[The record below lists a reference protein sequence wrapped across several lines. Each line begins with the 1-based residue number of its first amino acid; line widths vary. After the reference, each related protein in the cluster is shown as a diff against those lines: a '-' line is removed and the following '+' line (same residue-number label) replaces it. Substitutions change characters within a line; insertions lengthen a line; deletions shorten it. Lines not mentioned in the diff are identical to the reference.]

1 MAYVLRINMD
11 KLEKALKY
19 TALYAIYKSQLST
32 SQQEILND
40 YFFLDL
46 SISEI
51 AENRNTSR
59 AAVEDALSKGMN
71 KLDELESNLKI
82 LERNKRIIEKL
93 EKIKAKS
100 LNVSEVLEIE
110 DIEKELDYGI

>member
-1 MAYVLRINMD
+1 MD
-11 KLEKALKY
+11 KLEKALRY
-19 TALYAIYKSQLST
+19 TALYTIYKSQLSS

-51 AENRNTSR
+51 AENRKISR
-59 AAVEDALSKGMN
+59 AAVEDALSKGMS
-71 KLDELESNLKI
+71 KLDELEKNLKI

-93 EKIKAKS
+93 EKIKGRS

-110 DIEKELDYGI
+110 EIEKELDYGIWSTNR

>member
-1 MAYVLRINMD
+1 MN
-11 KLEKALKY
+11 KLEKALRY
-19 TALYAIYKSQLST
+19 TALYSIYKSQLST

-59 AAVEDALSKGMN
+59 AAVEDALSKGVN
-71 KLDELESNLKI
+71 KLDDLENNLKI
-82 LERNKRIIEKL
+82 LEKNKMIIEKL

-100 LNVSEVLEIE
+100 LNITEVLEIE
-110 DIEKELDYGI
+110 EIEKELDYGIWSINR

>member
-1 MAYVLRINMD
+1 MVYALRISMD

-19 TALYAIYKSQLST
+19 TALYTIYKSQLSS
-32 SQQEILND
+32 SQEEILND
-40 YFFLDL
+40 YSFLDL

-71 KLDELESNLKI
+71 KLDELESELKI

-93 EKIKAKS
+93 DKIKDKS
-100 LNVSEVLEIE
+100 LNLEEVSEIE

>member
-1 MAYVLRINMD
+1 MVFVWKNKMN
-11 KLEKALKY
+11 KLEKALRY
-19 TALYAIYKSQLST
+19 TSLYSIYKSQLST

-59 AAVEDALSKGMN
+59 AAVEDALSKGIN
-71 KLDELESNLKI
+71 KLDDLENNLKI
-82 LERNKRIIEKL
+82 LEKNKMIVEKL

-100 LNVSEVLEIE
+100 LNVTEVLEIE
-110 DIEKELDYGI
+110 EIEKELDYGI

>member
-1 MAYVLRINMD
+1 MG

-19 TALYAIYKSQLST
+19 TALYAIYKSQWSL

-59 AAVEDALSKGMN
+59 AAVEDALSKGMT
-71 KLDELESNLKI
+71 KLDELENNLRV
-82 LERNKRIIEKL
+82 LERNKNIIEKL
-93 EKIKAKS
+93 EKIKDKS
-100 LNVSEVLEIE
+100 LNLQEVLDIE
-110 DIEKELDYGI
+110 EIEKELDYGIWSINR

>member
-1 MAYVLRINMD
+1 MD

-19 TALYAIYKSQLST
+19 TALYVIYKSQLST

-51 AENRNTSR
+51 AENRSTSR
-59 AAVEDALSKGMN
+59 AAVEDALGKGMN
-71 KLDELESNLKI
+71 KLDELESNLRI
-82 LERNKRIIEKL
+82 LERNKSIIEKL
-93 EKIKAKS
+93 EKIKDKS
-100 LNVSEVLEIE
+100 LNLQEVLDIE
-110 DIEKELDYGI
+110 EIEKELDYGIWSINR

>member
-1 MAYVLRINMD
+1 MG

-19 TALYAIYKSQLST
+19 TALYAIYKSQLSL

-51 AENRNTSR
+51 AENRNVSR

-71 KLDELESNLKI
+71 RLDDLESNLKV
-82 LERNKRIIEKL
+82 LEKNKSVMEKL
-93 EKIKAKS
+93 EKIKDKS
-100 LNVSEVLEIE
+100 LNLQEYQEIE
-110 DIEKELDYGI
+110 EIIKELEYGIWSIDW